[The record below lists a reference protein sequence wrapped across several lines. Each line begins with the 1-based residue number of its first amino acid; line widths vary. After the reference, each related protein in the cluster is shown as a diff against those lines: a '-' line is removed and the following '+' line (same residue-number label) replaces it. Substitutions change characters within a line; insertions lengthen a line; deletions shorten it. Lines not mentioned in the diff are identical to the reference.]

1 MTTSAR
7 ADEVR
12 ATIERYAVAWRDGDL
27 PAILDCYHDDIT
39 LHWFGA
45 NPLSGD
51 HVGKGVALAAL
62 GEFTRRTGRGRPTI
76 VATMAG
82 PDRGAIVARETLGDT
97 EVERTLVFTVRDGK
111 LFECWVYDQDP
122 AVVDRAVGTS

>member
-1 MTTSAR
+1 MTTTR
-7 ADEVR
+7 ETEVR
-12 ATIERYAVAWRDGDL
+12 TVIERYAEAWRDGDL
-27 PAILDCYHDDIT
+27 ATIIDCYHDDLT

-45 NPLSGD
+45 NALSGD
-51 HVGKGVALAAL
+51 HAGKGAALAAL
-62 GEFTRRTGRGRPTI
+62 GEFTRRTGRGLPKI

-82 PDRGAIVARETLGDT
+82 PARGAIVAREVIGGT

-122 AVVDRAVGTS
+122 VVVDRAVGSS